1 MDGFDVVPD
10 TVRAEGKRWQDNS
23 DAVEPVRDAVAGA
36 TLGQTAFWCGDPILM
51 AFDITVH
58 ANAYEEFRAFVE
70 HLLEGAVTEFDE
82 VNGAL
87 VKTAELYEHKD
98 EISYEKLAEIYG
110 EEKQGTR

>member
-10 TVRAEGKRWQDNS
+10 MVRTEAKKWQNYS
-23 DAVEPVRDAVAGA
+23 DAVEPIRHAVAGA

-58 ANAYEEFRAFVE
+58 ANAYEQFRAFVE
-70 HLLEGAVTEFDE
+70 NLLKGAVAEFDE
-82 VNGAL
+82 IHDAL

-98 EISYEKLAEIYG
+98 ETNVRKLAEIYG
-110 EEKQGTR
+110 VKEK